1 MVVHIFFLSIQ
12 YAFLYADW
20 FYELS
25 VFFLRELTCVC
36 DMCRMSFC
44 STHFYQ
50 SQPYDKVTQ
59 LKYKHLHCTILL
71 QRKNIFSCIL
81 KILEVQI
88 KVNEVV
94 FICRYMHLMVTIAKL
109 CTFVFSFKRDAWN
122 KRKCE
127 MCEFLQLFK
136 ILLFV
141 CKYLSFCTL
150 SETCVSRWYRYTYA
164 HVCMLTIAD
173 LWVDKTT
180 FEFPIWAHERAFAF
194 IKMSFKT

>member
-1 MVVHIFFLSIQ
+1 
-12 YAFLYADW
+12 
-20 FYELS
+20 
-25 VFFLRELTCVC
+25 
-36 DMCRMSFC
+36 MCRMSFC

-109 CTFVFSFKRDAWN
+109 CTFFFSLLSVMHEIKEN
-122 KRKCE
+122 VKCANFYNYLKYFC
-127 MCEFLQLFK
+127 MYAS
-136 ILLFV
+136 IYHFV
-141 CKYLSFCTL
+141 HYQKL
-150 SETCVSRWYRYTYA
+150 VS
-164 HVCMLTIAD
+164 
-173 LWVDKTT
+173 
-180 FEFPIWAHERAFAF
+180 
-194 IKMSFKT
+194 